1 VFHRRRYF
9 EGRPIHGS
17 DATDIGWF
25 APDGTEMTEE
35 DWDSGFAKSVGM
47 FLNGDAIPD
56 PDPRGEKI
64 TDDSFLVLFNAH
76 YESLPFT
83 IPSRDWGDH
92 WVVVLD
98 TDYLPL
104 RPEAGATASVPMAPA
119 PATTIT
125 WDPGL
130 GEGEPVKKG
139 EQIDVGARS
148 LMVLRRVE

>member
-1 VFHRRRYF
+1 
-9 EGRPIHGS
+9 
-17 DATDIGWF
+17 
-25 APDGTEMTEE
+25 MTEE
-35 DWDSGFAKSVGM
+35 DWDSGFAKSVGV

-76 YESLPFT
+76 YERLPFT
-83 IPSRDWGDH
+83 IPNRDWGDH

-98 TDYLPL
+98 TDDLHL
-104 RPEAGATASVPMAPA
+104 RPEAGAGAGGQPNGSG
-119 PATTIT
+119 TTHA

-139 EQIDVGARS
+139 DQIDVGARS
-148 LMVLRRVE
+148 LMVLRRVD